1 MLSNEF
7 NARAITMIDK
17 RIFEEISQQISKL
30 MPQAEAAGDDMKKS
44 MSAALQKG
52 FSKLDLLTREEFE
65 SQLAALARAEEKIN
79 ALEVQLK
86 VLEERLAKVEHND
99 ELPQAPH

>member
-44 MSAALQKG
+44 MTAALQKG

-65 SQLAALARAEEKIN
+65 SQLAALARAEEKIS
-79 ALEVQLK
+79 ALEVQVK
-86 VLEERLAKVEHND
+86 VLEERLAKLAQDTEQ
-99 ELPQAPH
+99 PQAPH